1 MSSAKDKKLQAEI
14 WNDLASGLES
24 IYAGDERMP
33 PHRYM
38 ELYTHV
44 FNFCSSSHVPT
55 ETSRRG
61 VPITQMQTHFIGS
74 ELYNELNSFITKYA
88 QSLRMTLINLYGDS
102 LLQHYTKTWTNYRFG
117 STVVNGIFSY
127 LNRHWIRRE
136 IDEGKLGIFEVYN
149 MAINIWKQ
157 VIFTDLH
164 HNVTSAALALIEQ
177 DRNGEM
183 IQTKLIKGV
192 VESYIELG
200 INERDSTGSA
210 NEDGVSS
217 QSVGHLG
224 QVPVQPN
231 MTRPSVKYQVYR
243 DHFVKR
249 LLEETL
255 NYYTTESTTFLQSYS
270 VPEYMK
276 KVGERLNEERDRCQ
290 LYLDYTTLDS
300 LLKVCDDA
308 LICNH
313 LELFHNEFEAL
324 LSQRQCEHLGRMYD
338 LCHRVAGALD
348 KLKQILEIYITREGR
363 AAIEQIAQNAMTDPK
378 YYITTIL
385 QLYDVYNNLA
395 SNAFKLDHGF
405 VEAMDRAFTR
415 FVNENEITRLAK
427 SASKSPQLLVLY
439 CDQLLRKNAKNV
451 EDERMDEYLEQVM
464 TVFKYIEDKDMFQA
478 FFHKMLCKRLVT
490 EASASEEAE
499 RSMIAKLK
507 HMCGFEY
514 TSKLERLLTDVAL
527 SRDNSDMFRKQ
538 AARRDVDFSVIVV
551 MSNVWPLTQP
561 IKFEIP
567 SPLMNC
573 IEDFKRYYSGKYTGR
588 KLNWVL
594 QMSRGEVISTIGT
607 FANKYTFI
615 CNTQQISL
623 LMLFNERNIYKQSD
637 FENILK
643 LPTDQLIP
651 ALHSLLKV
659 GLLLNVGGN
668 NSVVAKKSN
677 IDEMDL
683 QQNKND
689 NKEYQLNNGFTNK
702 KLKVDLI
709 RAMVS
714 AKEQKKDNEEV
725 QKGVDEDRKIVIQA
739 AIVRIMKMRKTLKHQ
754 QLVGEVLNQLTARF
768 QPKVPL
774 VKKCI
779 DMLIEKEYLKR
790 GENERDTYEYLA

>member
-1 MSSAKDKKLQAEI
+1 
-14 WNDLASGLES
+14 
-24 IYAGDERMP
+24 
-33 PHRYM
+33 
-38 ELYTHV
+38 
-44 FNFCSSSHVPT
+44 
-55 ETSRRG
+55 
-61 VPITQMQTHFIGS
+61 
-74 ELYNELNSFITKYA
+74 
-88 QSLRMTLINLYGDS
+88 TLINLYGDS
-102 LLQHYTKTWTNYRFG
+102 LLQHYTKIWTNYRFG

-136 IDEGKLGIFEVYN
+136 IDEGKLGIFE

-200 INERDSTGSA
+200 INERESVGSGNDDGA
-210 NEDGVSS
+210 NS
-217 QSVGHLG
+217 QSAG
-224 QVPVQPN
+224 QLVQPN
-231 MTRPSVKYQVYR
+231 MTRPGVKYQVYR
-243 DHFVKR
+243 EHFVKR

-338 LCHRVAGALD
+338 LCHRVTGALD

-395 SNAFKLDHGF
+395 SKAFKLDHGF
-405 VEAMDRAFTR
+405 VEAMDKAFTR

-527 SRDNSDMFRKQ
+527 SRDNSDIFRKQ
-538 AARRDVDFSVIVV
+538 ATRREVDFSVIVV

-561 IKFEIP
+561 ILFEIP

-573 IEDFKRYYSGKYTGR
+573 IEDFTRYYSGKYTGR
-588 KLNWVL
+588 
-594 QMSRGEVISTIGT
+594 
-607 FANKYTFI
+607 
-615 CNTQQISL
+615 
-623 LMLFNERNIYKQSD
+623 
-637 FENILK
+637 
-643 LPTDQLIP
+643 
-651 ALHSLLKV
+651 
-659 GLLLNVGGN
+659 
-668 NSVVAKKSN
+668 
-677 IDEMDL
+677 
-683 QQNKND
+683 
-689 NKEYQLNNGFTNK
+689 
-702 KLKVDLI
+702 
-709 RAMVS
+709 
-714 AKEQKKDNEEV
+714 
-725 QKGVDEDRKIVIQA
+725 
-739 AIVRIMKMRKTLKHQ
+739 
-754 QLVGEVLNQLTARF
+754 
-768 QPKVPL
+768 
-774 VKKCI
+774 
-779 DMLIEKEYLKR
+779 
-790 GENERDTYEYLA
+790 

>member
-1 MSSAKDKKLQAEI
+1 MSSIKDKKLQIEL

-55 ETSRRG
+55 ETARRG
-61 VPITQMQTHFIGS
+61 TSITQMQTNFVGS
-74 ELYNELNSFITKYA
+74 ELYNELNIFITKYA

-102 LLQHYTKTWTNYRFG
+102 LLQHYTKIWTNYRFG

-200 INERDSTGSA
+200 INERESVGSGNDDGA
-210 NEDGVSS
+210 NS
-217 QSVGHLG
+217 QSAGLL
-224 QVPVQPN
+224 VQPN
-231 MTRPSVKYQVYR
+231 MTRPGVKYQVYR
-243 DHFVKR
+243 EHFVKR

-338 LCHRVAGALD
+338 LCHRVTGALD

-395 SNAFKLDHGF
+395 SKAFKLDHGF

-527 SRDNSDMFRKQ
+527 SRDNSDIFRKQ
-538 AARRDVDFSVIVV
+538 ATRREVDFSVIVV

-561 IKFEIP
+561 ILFEIP

-573 IEDFKRYYSGKYTGR
+573 IEDFTRYYSGKYTGR

-594 QMSRGEVISTIGT
+594 QMSRGEVISTSGT

-623 LMLFNERNIYKQSD
+623 LMLFNERNAYKQSD
-637 FENILK
+637 LETILK
-643 LPTDQLIP
+643 LPKDQLIP

-659 GLLLNVGGN
+659 GLLLNVSGN
-668 NSVVAKKSN
+668 DKSSKKSN
-677 IDEMDL
+677 SDEMD
-683 QQNKND
+683 NKND
-689 NKEYQLNNGFTNK
+689 DKELQLNSGFTNK

-714 AKEQKKDNEEV
+714 SKEQKKDNEEV
-725 QKGVDEDRKIVIQA
+725 QKCVDEDRKIVIQA

-790 GENERDTYEYLA
+790 GENERDSYEYLA